1 MMITANAS
9 NFRKNLYNTL
19 EQVAKYNQVATINTK
34 DGDVVLISADDYKNL
49 METMYLSSM
58 PNVREDLLKAQ
69 KNPEQYSSLTVR
81 VAGYTAYFTEL
92 AGELQNEIIART
104 TYDNV

>member
-1 MMITANAS
+1 MMITANDS

-49 METMYLSSM
+49 METMYLSSI
-58 PNVREDLLKAQ
+58 PNVREDLLKA
-69 KNPEQYSSLTVR
+69 K
-81 VAGYTAYFTEL
+81 TAPDEDFVSED
-92 AGELQNEIIART
+92 EVEW
-104 TYDNV
+104 